1 MSALLD
7 VSCLA
12 KSYAGVHAVRD
23 VSFSVTAGQIL
34 ALIGPNGAGK
44 STCFNM
50 LNGQI
55 RPDAGSIKLAGDE
68 IVGLP
73 PRTVWRR
80 GVGRTFQI
88 TATFSSMTVRENIQ
102 VALLSYHRRLWS
114 MLGYAGAGHRAE
126 ADALLALVG
135 MAEQAERPCGELAY
149 GDLKRLEL
157 AVALANQP
165 RLLLMDEPT
174 AGMAPKERVEL
185 MRLTA
190 GIARDKGIGVLFTEH
205 DMDVVFEHADEV
217 MVLNRG
223 ELVARGTPQQVRRDP
238 HVQAIYLGE
247 GLLYDAKHR
256 AEATS

>member
-1 MSALLD
+1 MTVLLD
-7 VSCLA
+7 VKGLV

-23 VSFSVTAGQIL
+23 VSFTVKAGEIL

-55 RPDAGSIKLAGDE
+55 RPDAGSIRLAGDE

-88 TATFSSMTVRENIQ
+88 TATFASMTVRENVQ
-102 VALLSYHRRLWS
+102 VALLSFHHRLWS
-114 MLGYAGAGHRAE
+114 MIGYAGAQHRAE
-126 ADALLALVG
+126 ADELLVLVG
-135 MAEQAERPCGELAY
+135 MSEQAERPCGELAY

-157 AVALANQP
+157 AIALANQP

-190 GIARDKGIGVLFTEH
+190 GIARAKTIGVLFTEH

-223 ELVARGTPQQVRRDP
+223 QLIARGTPQQVRQDRQ
-238 HVQAIYLGE
+238 VQAIYLGD

-256 AEATS
+256 AEALS